1 MSSYA
6 KKTKSELQGQ
16 SRYAISTAQDA
27 LASNAWLYPLKGIAY
42 FASHRACWAPFL
54 KALPP
59 ALALSVGVL
68 GFMFFFTYLP
78 QAAFLRWEMGDKSKS
93 WTSLADMSM
102 LSRLSIINFGPLG
115 AFHV

>member
-1 MSSYA
+1 MSNYA
-6 KKTKSELQGQ
+6 KKTKTELQSQ

-27 LASNAWLYPLKGIAY
+27 VTSNAWLYPLKGIAY
-42 FASHRACWAPFL
+42 FASHKTCWAPFL

-78 QAAFLRWEMGDKSKS
+78 QAAFLRWVIKDK
-93 WTSLADMSM
+93 LAVTMAYCFPSH
-102 LSRLSIINFGPLG
+102 SIINFGPLG
-115 AFHV
+115 ELVS